1 MTIEQRSEEWHRQR
15 AGKIT
20 ASRFEDAISMKL
32 VGREPNKVLVPT
44 DTRSTYMR
52 EIVAAILSGEPK
64 AEINSYSLQWGK
76 DTEPYARQAY
86 EIETGHVVTE
96 AEFILHPVHDFIGCS
111 PDGLVGADGG
121 IEMKCPKD
129 PGVHIKT
136 LAEGMPEEHA
146 GQVQGC
152 MFVTGRKWWDFV
164 SYDPRTDEPY
174 RLYIQR
180 IERDELYI
188 QRLESGLWKFWQ
200 DVQSYLELIKRKV
213 A

>member
-1 MTIEQRSEEWHRQR
+1 MIEQRSEEWHRQR
-15 AGKIT
+15 AGKVT
-20 ASRFEDAISMKL
+20 ASRFADAISMKE
-32 VGREPNKVLVPT
+32 VGRAPNKTLAPT
-44 DTRSTYMR
+44 DTRSAYMR

-64 AEINSYSLQWGK
+64 AEINSFSLQWGR
-76 DTEPYARQAY
+76 DAEPYARQAY
-86 EIETGHVVTE
+86 EIETGFAVIDS
-96 AEFILHPVHDFIGCS
+96 EFIAHPVHDFVGCS

-129 PGVHIKT
+129 PGIHIRT
-136 LAEGMPEEHA
+136 LAEGMPDEHI

-152 MFVTGRKWWDFV
+152 MFVTGRQWWDFV
-164 SYDPRTDEPY
+164 SYDPRQDEPY

-200 DVQSYLELIKRKV
+200 DVQSYLALIKRNV